1 MAGRPKNPDRRA
13 VTSKGGPVLA
23 IRLSPDEQEALAALV
38 ELQRKAVAEHGLE
51 GAVSSASV
59 IRALLRR
66 EAQAR
71 GAWTGTAVGGKRRT
85 RNQ

>member
-1 MAGRPKNPDRRA
+1 MAGRPKNPNRGS

-38 ELQRKAVAEHGLE
+38 ELQRAAVAEHGLE
-51 GAVSSASV
+51 SAVSSASV
-59 IRALLRR
+59 VRALLRR

-71 GAWTGTAVGGKRRT
+71 GLWKGSGEGKPT
-85 RNQ
+85 RKR